1 MTQGETPAADVASYL
16 DLLAAPASRWSQ
28 TESDDETEELW
39 LQLCLVIL
47 EEIPGEVL
55 QWLRAVNPPQHAP
68 PPSALPIEAQEIATD
83 LLTLLRVGQ
92 KYWGVGVTAG
102 NDLAGIGAWAGNL
115 DTGAT
120 VSALGPIT
128 HLIRERRPTLE
139 PELFRHATRR
149 AARRIDSWLAS
160 ISPGDADVL
169 IQRFGLSGQP
179 GATLAEVGQSRDI
192 SRERVRQIE
201 ARALRRLGHAV
212 ADELR
217 GRSNAGSRSDALE
230 GALQSLSTSPGKDVH
245 RIDDL
250 LNLASADETWWP
262 CGIAM
267 LSEDLGGSTA
277 LTEQHF
283 VREWLTHRTDAIWLD
298 GREHFIR
305 RRAESRSPY
314 INAARKLLAIH
325 ESVSI
330 AVVHE
335 ALIDTWR
342 SVLWPEYRLSVDWLE
357 AFLRSSTLTVEDD
370 SLVRTG
376 PEISSD
382 ELSQSEQQLLGAL
395 RELGG
400 VATLDELR
408 GRLPDLRRQGS
419 TLSQTLYSRTPIV
432 QRLGPSIFGIRG
444 APHDSERVAI
454 LEDRALRQGHPWIDR
469 GGWKQDARR
478 SLQYRIPSRQALQDR
493 IRLPNDIADALIG
506 DDERPGPLVWRTP
519 DGLEYSVAVQVASAG
534 TYLKGVRPLLER
546 LHASG
551 GDTVEVIVHSDGV
564 WAVSLNEEAPAEAI
578 IIRMGRGWTSVA
590 YQ

>member
-1 MTQGETPAADVASYL
+1 MTRGETPAADVASYL

-47 EEIPGEVL
+47 EEVPVEVL
-55 QWLRAVNPPQHAP
+55 QWLRAVDPPQHAL

-92 KYWGVGVTAG
+92 KYWGAGVTAG
-102 NDLAGIGAWAGNL
+102 NDLAEIGAWAGNL

-120 VSALGPIT
+120 VSALGRIT

-139 PELFRHATRR
+139 PELVRHATRR
-149 AARRIDSWLAS
+149 AARRIDSWLGS
-160 ISPGDADVL
+160 ISVGDADVL
-169 IQRFGLSGQP
+169 VQRFGLRGQP
-179 GATLAEVGQSRDI
+179 RATLAEVGRSRDV

-201 ARALRRLGHAV
+201 ARALRRLGAAV

-217 GRSNAGSRSDALE
+217 GASKAGSRSDALE
-230 GALQSLSTSPGKDVH
+230 RALQSLSTSAGRDVH

-267 LSEDLGGSTA
+267 LSEDLEGLTA
-277 LTEQHF
+277 LTERHF

-298 GREHFIR
+298 GREYFIR
-305 RRAESRSPY
+305 RRAESKSPY

-325 ESVSI
+325 DSVAI

-342 SVLWPEYRLSVDWLE
+342 SELWPEYMLSADWLE
-357 AFLRSSTLTVEDD
+357 AFLRSSTLTVEGD

-376 PEISSD
+376 PEIFSD
-382 ELSQSEQQLLGAL
+382 ELRQSEQQLLSAL

-419 TLSQTLYSRTPIV
+419 TLGQTLYGTPIV
-432 QRLGPSIFGIRG
+432 ERLGPSIFGIRG
-444 APHDSERVAI
+444 AAHDSERVAI
-454 LEDRALRQGHPWIDR
+454 LEAHALRQGDPWINR
-469 GGWKQDARR
+469 GGGKQDARR
-478 SLQYRIPSRQALQDR
+478 SMQYRIPSRQALQNR

-506 DDERPGPLVWRTP
+506 DDERPGPLVWQTP
-519 DGLEYSVAVQVASAG
+519 DGLEHSVSVQVASAG
-534 TYLKGVRPLLER
+534 TYLKGVRPILER

-551 GDTVEVIVHSDGV
+551 GDTVEVTVHSDGV
-564 WAVSLNEEAPAEAI
+564 WAVSLNEEAPAEAVV
-578 IIRMGRGWTSVA
+578 IRMGRGWTSVA
-590 YQ
+590 Y

>member
-1 MTQGETPAADVASYL
+1 MTRGETPAADVASYL

-28 TESDDETEELW
+28 TESDDETEGLW
-39 LQLCLVIL
+39 LQLCLAIL
-47 EEIPGEVL
+47 EDIPGEVL
-55 QWLRAVNPPQHAP
+55 QWLRAVDPPQHAF
-68 PPSALPIEAQEIATD
+68 PPSTLSIESQEIATD
-83 LLTLLRVGQ
+83 LLALLRVGQ
-92 KYWGVGVTAG
+92 KYWGVGVAAG
-102 NDLAGIGAWAGNL
+102 KDLGEIGAWAGNL

-120 VSALGPIT
+120 VSALGHIT
-128 HLIRERRPTLE
+128 HLSRERRPTLE

-149 AARRIDSWLAS
+149 AARRIDAWLAS

-169 IQRFGLSGQP
+169 VQRFGLCGQP
-179 GATLAEVGQSRDI
+179 RATLAEVGQSRDV

-201 ARALRRLGHAV
+201 ARALRRLGPAV

-217 GRSNAGSRSDALE
+217 GPSKASSRSDALE
-230 GALQSLSTSPGKDVH
+230 RAFQSLSTSPGKDAH

-250 LNLASADETWWP
+250 LNLASADEAWWP

-267 LSEDLGGSTA
+267 LSKTWKGQRPSPSGTS
-277 LTEQHF
+277 F
-283 VREWLTHRTDAIWLD
+283 EWLTHRTDAIWLD

-305 RRAESRSPY
+305 RRAESKSPY

-342 SVLWPEYRLSVDWLE
+342 SELWPEYMLSVDWLE
-357 AFLRSSTLTVEDD
+357 AFLRSSTLTVEGD

-382 ELSQSEQQLLGAL
+382 ELSQSEQQLLSAL

-419 TLSQTLYSRTPIV
+419 TLSQTLYGRTPIV
-432 QRLGPSIFGIRG
+432 ERLGPSIFGIRG
-444 APHDSERVAI
+444 AAHDSERVAI
-454 LEDRALRQGHPWIDR
+454 LEDRALRQGHPWINR

-478 SLQYRIPSRQALQDR
+478 SMQYRIPSRQALQNR

-519 DGLEYSVAVQVASAG
+519 DGLEHSVSVQVASAG
-534 TYLKGVRPLLER
+534 TYLKGVRPILER

-564 WAVSLNEEAPAEAI
+564 WAVSLNEEAPAEAV